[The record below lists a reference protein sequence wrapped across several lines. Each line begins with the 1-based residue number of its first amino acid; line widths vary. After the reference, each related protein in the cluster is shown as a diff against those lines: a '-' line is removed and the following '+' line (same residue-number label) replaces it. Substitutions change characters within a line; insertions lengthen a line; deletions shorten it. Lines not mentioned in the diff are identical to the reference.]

1 VSQSFGGQISL
12 ILYDILCKLLKSHC
26 LRKITNK
33 SKQVNISYP
42 QTIEKGGNDPPLK
55 LTALTKGGVG
65 VSGQSISRKLSMAT
79 RPVELQIPA
88 HVTGT
93 LFLCHSGPATT
104 GILSSELEH
113 QAQVGIISV
122 IWILFALLTI
132 SSIAPLCCL
141 YLSEIPKVECRKIQA
156 RMNPPSEIL
165 FKVNIFLFCLAF
177 NFRVGEEEIV
187 LLAMLTFHMYLPKSL
202 KRYFKKDTAE
212 KSAFNCFFSPLVI
225 TSKYPFQA
233 TWAEH
238 LTNTYAVMLTIPWKF
253 IAVLDRKKNGEHS
266 LERERCVGEDAKDD
280 LLFSLFYIKQRLLKS
295 SSTFVFARQFQQC
308 TRNIPNPWYLIQV
321 CTHIAHP

>member
-1 VSQSFGGQISL
+1 MRAWLQGDLLLAKVRGVTFCSWLFSLNNIIISVFSSVPTTSFCSLAVSQPYGGQISL

-26 LRKITNK
+26 LRKTTNK

-55 LTALTKGGVG
+55 LTALTKGGVC

-79 RPVELQIPA
+79 RPVQLQIPA

-93 LFLCHSGPATT
+93 LVLCHSGPATT

-212 KSAFNCFFSPLVI
+212 KSAFNCFFF
-225 TSKYPFQA
+225 PFG
-233 TWAEH
+233 
-238 LTNTYAVMLTIPWKF
+238 Y
-253 IAVLDRKKNGEHS
+253 
-266 LERERCVGEDAKDD
+266 
-280 LLFSLFYIKQRLLKS
+280 Y
-295 SSTFVFARQFQQC
+295 
-308 TRNIPNPWYLIQV
+308 
-321 CTHIAHP
+321 